1 MWVFSIYTIVDGF
14 FVAKFVGEQTLSAIN
29 VVLPFINGIFSIAI
43 LFSTGTA
50 TLVGISLGENNHKK
64 ANALFTFTTVV
75 ELLFSIFLYVVCRLN
90 IIHLASFLGATPS
103 IADDVTTYLKIIL
116 LFNSFFIISYNLE
129 VLVKTDGFPALATIG
144 VLLSAFTNIFLDY
157 LFVGVFHWGISGAAW
172 ATGIAQVFSTALFM
186 THFLSKRSVLKFR
199 SFEWDFK
206 IYGKILFIGFGSFI
220 SEISTG
226 VIIFLYNNHIVKV
239 IGETGLISYTVLS
252 YINLFVSMSMIGLTQ
267 GMQPLV
273 SYYYGK
279 KDPDSYHKFLKFSF
293 IGILGLSATFY
304 IITLLFRQQL
314 TGIFIRAEHA
324 ELFAYTQRALFY
336 FAPSFLLI
344 GFNLLISGYFAS
356 IGYAKHSLII
366 AIARGFLFIWI
377 ALSVATYLQKD
388 TLLWLSS
395 FFSELITLLVS
406 ILLIL
411 SIMKKKNLSSINKEQ
426 AS

>member
-1 MWVFSIYTIVDGF
+1 
-14 FVAKFVGEQTLSAIN
+14 
-29 VVLPFINGIFSIAI
+29 
-43 LFSTGTA
+43 
-50 TLVGISLGENNHKK
+50 
-64 ANALFTFTTVV
+64 
-75 ELLFSIFLYVVCRLN
+75 
-90 IIHLASFLGATPS
+90 
-103 IADDVTTYLKIIL
+103 
-116 LFNSFFIISYNLE
+116 
-129 VLVKTDGFPALATIG
+129 VKTDGFPALATIG

-206 IYGKILFIGFGSFI
+206 IYAKILFIGFGSFI

-279 KDPDSYHKFLKFSF
+279 KDPDSYHNFLKFSF

-304 IITLLFRQQL
+304 VITLLFRQQL
-314 TGIFIRAEHA
+314 TGIFIRAEHT
-324 ELFAYTQRALFY
+324 ELFAYTQKALFY

>member
-1 MWVFSIYTIVDGF
+1 
-14 FVAKFVGEQTLSAIN
+14 
-29 VVLPFINGIFSIAI
+29 
-43 LFSTGTA
+43 
-50 TLVGISLGENNHKK
+50 
-64 ANALFTFTTVV
+64 
-75 ELLFSIFLYVVCRLN
+75 
-90 IIHLASFLGATPS
+90 
-103 IADDVTTYLKIIL
+103 
-116 LFNSFFIISYNLE
+116 
-129 VLVKTDGFPALATIG
+129 
-144 VLLSAFTNIFLDY
+144 
-157 LFVGVFHWGISGAAW
+157 
-172 ATGIAQVFSTALFM
+172 
-186 THFLSKRSVLKFR
+186 
-199 SFEWDFK
+199 
-206 IYGKILFIGFGSFI
+206 
-220 SEISTG
+220 
-226 VIIFLYNNHIVKV
+226 
-239 IGETGLISYTVLS
+239 
-252 YINLFVSMSMIGLTQ
+252 MIGLTQ

-293 IGILGLSATFY
+293 IGILGLSVTFY

-426 AS
+426 VS